1 MWSLYCIM
9 SMSVRLGASTRL
21 VRQAPR
27 ASLHIGSDG
36 ARPSAEGTSGA
47 EDRRL
52 HRRSA
57 PSALP
62 WALPWALS
70 IASGCSD
77 MTARRDPGVRQ
88 SESRSSVVAAAEVT
102 QQGCEAAHGALHGE
116 VRQRPC
122 VGVGLIRMVAESWA
136 RAPLRSIW
144 PEKGGGRPWEVS
156 GRPWEVGGRPWKHL
170 AEEGQWKAMEGQW
183 KAVEASC
190 RRKGG
195 DRTWPEKASPQ
206 LASRRSAYEA
216 CMRSVLSG
224 CGVGSRGSSSAS
236 SGWMHTASGAAISGG
251 ELAISGA
258 ISGGEI
264 AISGDELA
272 ISGGEL
278 AISGAISG
286 GELAISGGELAR
298 DSSAAV

>member
-9 SMSVRLGASTRL
+9 CMSVRLGASTRL

-144 PEKGGGRPWEVS
+144 PEK
-156 GRPWEVGGRPWKHL
+156 
-170 AEEGQWKAMEGQW
+170 
-183 KAVEASC
+183 
-190 RRKGG
+190 
-195 DRTWPEKASPQ
+195 ASPQ